1 MLLALDVPVWQIA
14 AVANLAGGLVC
25 EKVGVVTVE
34 RERLQAEW
42 ETHADAMAALMN
54 SK

>member
-1 MLLALDVPVWQIA
+1 MLLAFDVTVWQIA
-14 AVANLAGGLVC
+14 AVANLAGGR

-42 ETHADAMAALMN
+42 ETHADAMTALMN